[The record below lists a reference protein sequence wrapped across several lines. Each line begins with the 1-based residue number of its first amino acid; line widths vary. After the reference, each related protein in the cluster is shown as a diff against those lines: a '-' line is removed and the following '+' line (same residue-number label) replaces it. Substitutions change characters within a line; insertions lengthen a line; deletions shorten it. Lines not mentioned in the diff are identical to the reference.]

1 MAFDGITIA
10 ALAHELKQKITDGRI
25 SKITQPEKD
34 EIVLQIKSDAGN
46 FLLSLSANPTLP
58 MAALTQE
65 KKNAPLTAPAFCM
78 LLRKHISGGR
88 IRQIIQPG
96 LERILEFLIEHLDE
110 MGDLCQKRLIIEL
123 MGKHSNIIFC
133 DDKGMVLDA
142 IKHVSAAV
150 SSVREVLPGREYF
163 RVLTQ
168 EKTDLGLDCN
178 SVPNAEDTVQGSDSP
193 SEETARDSVLQKDNS
208 EQRFVSQDE
217 SFIQSHTSLEKLT
230 GICENVLFAKPMPAV
245 KAVYQS
251 FVGFSPA
258 MAQELLFASGIDGDR
273 PFEAASTDEKT
284 KFCHVLYEML
294 DKTARGEFSPCL
306 VTDKGTGAPLE
317 FGVFN
322 YRMYPADAQQ
332 SYESVS
338 ELLYAFYGAKSKVT
352 RIRQKSSDLRHIV
365 TVALER
371 CSKKYDL
378 QIQQLKDTEKREKYK
393 VYGELLHT
401 YGYQASEGDKSITA
415 LNYYT
420 NEEITIPLDPE
431 KTAMENASRYFERY
445 QKLKRTYE
453 FLSEETQKTAADK
466 YHLESVLS
474 SLEMA
479 QTEDDLAQIRAELTA
494 AGYIRAHG
502 REKGKARKTI
512 SKPLHYI
519 SSDGYDIYVGKN
531 NFQNEEITF
540 QLAKGNDWW
549 FHAKKRPGSHVIL
562 RAGNTGEEI
571 PDRAFEEAAALAA
584 HFSKSDGQTKVE
596 VDYIQKKHVKKPAGA
611 NPGFVVYYTNYSML
625 AGGDISHLRL
635 VEEV

>member
-1 MAFDGITIA
+1 G
-10 ALAHELKQKITDGRI
+10 GRI

-34 EIVLQIKSDAGN
+34 EIVLQVKSDSGN
-46 FLLSLSANPTLP
+46 YLLSLSANPTLP

-65 KKNAPLTAPAFCM
+65 KKNAPLTAPTFCM

-88 IRQIIQPG
+88 IRVIRQPG
-96 LERILEFLIEHLDE
+96 LERILEFWIEHLDE

-168 EKTDLGLDCN
+168 EKTDLMEGRDY
-178 SVPNAEDTVQGSDSP
+178 SG
-193 SEETARDSVLQKDNS
+193 EE
-208 EQRFVSQDE
+208 
-217 SFIQSHTSLEKLT
+217 ILE
-230 GICENVLFAKPMPAV
+230 ICEKDLFAKAMPAG
-245 KAVYQS
+245 KAVYQT
-251 FVGFSPA
+251 FVGVSPI
-258 MAQELLFASGIDGDR
+258 MAQELLFESGIDGDR
-273 PFEAASTDEKT
+273 PFEAASAEEK
-284 KFCHVLYEML
+284 KAFCHVLYEL
-294 DKTARGEFSPCL
+294 LERIASGAFSPCL
-306 VTDKGTGAPLE
+306 VTDKETGVPLE
-317 FGVFN
+317 FGVFPYN
-322 YRMYPADAQQ
+322 LYQDSMQQ
-332 SYESVS
+332 PYESVS

-378 QIQQLKDTEKREKYK
+378 QMQQLKDTEKRDKYK

-401 YGYQASEGDKSITA
+401 YGYQAQEGAKSITVE
-415 LNYYT
+415 NYYT
-420 NEEITIPLDPE
+420 NEEMTIPLDPD
-431 KTAMENASRYFERY
+431 KTAMENAARYFERY

-453 FLSEETQKTAADK
+453 FLTEETEKTAADK
-466 YHLESVLS
+466 YHLESVLA

-479 QTEDDLAQIRAELTA
+479 QSEDDLAQIRAELAA

-502 REKGKARKTI
+502 REKGKARKTV

-519 SSDGYDIYVGKN
+519 SSDGYDLYVGKN

-540 QLAKGNDWW
+540 GLAKGNDWW

-562 RAGNTGEEI
+562 RAKNNEEEI

-584 HFSKSDGQTKVE
+584 YYSKSDGETKVE

-625 AGGDISHLRL
+625 AGGDISQLKL
-635 VEEV
+635 MEE

>member
-96 LERILEFLIEHLDE
+96 LERILEFWIEHLDE

-133 DDKGMVLDA
+133 DDKGMILDA

-168 EKTDLGLDCN
+168 EKTDLMQSTVSRG
-178 SVPNAEDTVQGSDSP
+178 EDSSHV
-193 SEETARDSVLQKDNS
+193 SVLQREDTAQES
-208 EQRFVSQDE
+208 DPE
-217 SFIQSHTSLEKLT
+217 SFIQSHTSLEKIT
-230 GICENVLFAKPMPAV
+230 GICENVLFAKPMPAG

-284 KFCHVLYEML
+284 KFCHVLYDML
-294 DKTARGEFSPCL
+294 DKTARGDFSPCL

-371 CSKKYDL
+371 ASKKYDL
-378 QIQQLKDTEKREKYK
+378 QMQQLKDTEKRDKYK

-401 YGYQASEGDKSITA
+401 YGYQASEGDKSITVE
-415 LNYYT
+415 NYYT
-420 NEEITIPLDPE
+420 NEKITIPLDPD
-431 KTAMENASRYFERY
+431 KTAMENAARYFERY

-453 FLSEETQKTAADK
+453 FLSEETEKTAADK
-466 YHLESVLS
+466 YHLESVLA

-479 QTEDDLAQIRAELTA
+479 QSEDDLSQIRAELA
-494 AGYIRAHG
+494 SAGYIKSHG
-502 REKGKARKTI
+502 REKGKARKTV

-540 QLAKGNDWW
+540 NLARGNDWW

-562 RAGNTGEEI
+562 RAKNSEEEI

-584 HFSKSDGQTKVE
+584 HYSKSDGQTKVE